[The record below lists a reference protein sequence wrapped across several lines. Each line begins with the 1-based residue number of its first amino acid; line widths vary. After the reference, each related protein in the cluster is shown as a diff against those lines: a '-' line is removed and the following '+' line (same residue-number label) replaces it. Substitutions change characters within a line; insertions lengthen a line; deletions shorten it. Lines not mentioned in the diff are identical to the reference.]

1 MWITVMLVVIMCL
14 TVVNMILLFDFNDS
28 PMHNFLD
35 RYNQQADD
43 MAEVLRS
50 LREVIED
57 MDKRLTILEQKF
69 TLHIQSTNELKPNQI
84 DDDELKW

>member
-1 MWITVMLVVIMCL
+1 MWTIVALVVIMCL
-14 TVVNMILLFDFNDS
+14 TVVNMILLMDFNDN
-28 PMHNFLD
+28 PMHNFMD
-35 RYNQQADD
+35 KYNKEADD
-43 MAEVLRS
+43 TAEVLRS

-57 MDKRLTILEQKF
+57 IDKRLTILEQKF